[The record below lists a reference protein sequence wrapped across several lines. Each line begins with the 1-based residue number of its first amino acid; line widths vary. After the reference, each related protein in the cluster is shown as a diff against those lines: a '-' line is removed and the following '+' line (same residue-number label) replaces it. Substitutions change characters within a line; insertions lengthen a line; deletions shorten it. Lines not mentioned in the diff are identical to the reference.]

1 LSPERFEQ
9 IKELETTIQWAL
21 VEHRSLSGSNDLL
34 RTFLAPV
41 AALIVLRWVSVY
53 ESEQESLSG
62 QGDGYFLPG
71 RFSWKNWSQLRGE
84 QLREFLLEELK
95 PRLRSLAQAGW
106 GMCLRTIG
114 NHIEIEHF
122 SAKTLDILLAQVA
135 QVPFETLQDREVLGE
150 LFTRLLQSLIQKQKY
165 SGQFFTPPAVVEL
178 MVELAK
184 PQPGERIYDPCFGTG
199 GLLVAGVQRW
209 REVLKTEPPENWLE
223 FQNPSI
229 FGVEINPFLYV
240 IAMVRVMLS
249 GVDNPELE
257 LGDTLERPIG
267 QIGHGSNPF
276 QTGLDL
282 ATNSSSS
289 PLALQRPKQ
298 STSQP
303 TSDLLF
309 EGFDCILAVP
319 PFGAKVNSEVA
330 RRFPSGGRDS
340 ATLFLQHIM
349 AALRPGGRAVVA
361 LPEGVFFRSGSEQRV
376 RRILLEE
383 YRVEG
388 VISLPPNAFAPYAGI
403 KTSILVFS
411 RQQPS
416 DSVRF
421 YQVPSLSRQ
430 STIQSLRSFLNTD
443 VRDLLTDN
451 IKFSEGL
458 LPRDIVQQ
466 FRQGKLNE
474 TLWETPIKKLA
485 TRAWRLETKQTGE
498 DTLQKFFQTVR
509 STVPNIGIK
518 RLEEIA
524 EVFIGIHT
532 PRSSATLNAQESS
545 AENVIRVVR
554 GADVDEGKIRF
565 PSSFIRIHDKLNP
578 RILERSRLQADDLL
592 LPRIQSLNSDIK
604 VGVVSQKLVDTIA
617 ADSLV
622 VIRIRPDRE
631 LSAAYLATYLSVL
644 LHSPSYQ
651 TWLKDHASSLG
662 SSVTRLS
669 VEELRKMP
677 VPIPPLRIQRSLA
690 QQTISGASNPTKR
703 LLAYL
708 THENFDL
715 IADWLETDS
724 TIQSVLNVSRY
735 AKRQGN
741 FSLLLRVG
749 DLYEAILRLRNQVA
763 HSPRQTNPILAN
775 WILELAPGLRIL
787 NGFEDI
793 PPGTARLT
801 VLTNVKVFLTRALM
815 SLPVSEMPLHKRAKQ
830 LTLGLLDLVDRQIQE
845 QVTDVRVEAKL
856 SPPVIATASP
866 TEGTQILHFS
876 GHNTV
881 HSTEVILTL
890 HNTGVIPIRQVRIS
904 TRPEF
909 GKAQIPYFAEGQRID
924 IPLRVPMQEIE
935 GMLNLEVRWSGTL
948 LNGESIECEIPL
960 TIEIRPLE
968 QISDKSLIF
977 LRACTGDGKTE
988 GALGALSFFL
998 LESLEKDLGA
1008 SPYIVGKPVDR
1019 EAMFYG
1025 RRKEIDTF
1033 RRQLSTSD
1041 NANVILL
1048 EGNRRT
1054 GKTSILRYL
1063 QLEGKLPGWIIVE
1076 CSFQEAKGDE
1086 DRVGLPTKEVFR
1098 LMAKKLGTAAID
1110 AGLNVQLSNAPPYD
1124 PKRPLKTQFVCSLR
1138 QYFCEDYPFE
1148 DFELFLQSVLKAA
1161 SPRRILFM
1169 LDEFDKLQEGIDS
1182 GVTSSQVPE
1191 NIRYLFQTYS
1201 NLSGIIT
1208 GSRRLKRLRE
1218 EYWSVLFGL
1227 GYRIGLDPLEP
1238 DEARELVTQPVEGR
1252 LVYVSQARDRVVELC
1267 AHQPFLIQS
1276 LCNRIFERAAQSNE
1290 RMITLSAV
1298 QAAADEMVR
1307 DNEHFR
1313 TLWDYA
1319 GTERRRFILSLCQK
1333 LEPGSDPVNMALLE
1347 IKLEEAEV
1355 LIPSRKHLGED
1366 IEFLREL
1373 ELLELDTTGA
1383 LPVYKLAIPLMAD
1396 WIRQNIDHEDLR
1408 RKAVEEGQE
1417 NFL

>member
-1 LSPERFEQ
+1 M
-9 IKELETTIQWAL
+9 
-21 VEHRSLSGSNDLL
+21 
-34 RTFLAPV
+34 
-41 AALIVLRWVSVY
+41 
-53 ESEQESLSG
+53 SG
-62 QGDGYFLPG
+62 QGYGYLLPG
-71 RFSWKNWSQLRGE
+71 KFSWKNWTQLRGE
-84 QLREFLLEELK
+84 QLREFLVGELGS
-95 PRLRSLAQAGW
+95 RLRSLPQAGW

-122 SAKTLDILLAQVA
+122 TAKTLDILVDQIG
-135 QVPFETLQDREVLGE
+135 QVPLETLQDREVLGE
-150 LFTRLLQSLIQKQKY
+150 LFTRLLQNLIKKQKY

-199 GLLVAGVQRW
+199 GLLVACVPGL
-209 REVLKTEPPENWLE
+209 REAVKMQSSENSLK
-223 FQNPSI
+223 FQNHIPSRRKFPTSSQSRGSRGRLNTNGLFLPSWSSI
-229 FGVEINPFLYV
+229 FGVEIDPYLYV

-289 PLALQRPKQ
+289 PLARQRPQRAKQ
-298 STSQP
+298 STSQQ
-303 TSDLLF
+303 TSDLAF

-340 ATLFLQHIM
+340 GTLFLQHIM

-361 LPEGVFFRSGSEQRV
+361 LPEGVLFRSGSEQRV

-421 YQVPSLSRQ
+421 YQVPDLSRQ
-430 STIQSLRSFLNTD
+430 STIKSIWFSLNAD
-443 VRDLLTDN
+443 VRDLLSDD
-451 IKFSEGL
+451 IKLNREGL
-458 LPRDIVQQ
+458 LPRDIAQE
-466 FRQGKLNE
+466 FRQGKFNDI
-474 TLWETPIKKLA
+474 LWKTPIKKLA
-485 TRAWRLETKQTGE
+485 ERTWRLDAKQTGE
-498 DTLQKFFQTVR
+498 DSLQTFLQTVR
-509 STVPNIGIK
+509 STAPNVHIK

-524 EVFIGIHT
+524 EIFIGIHST
-532 PRSSATLNAQESS
+532 RLSATLNAQESS
-545 AENVIRVVR
+545 AKNAIRVVR
-554 GADVDEGKIRF
+554 GADVEQGKIRF
-565 PSSFIRIHDKLNP
+565 PTSVISIDDKLNP
-578 RILERSRLQADDLL
+578 IILERSRLQPDDLL
-592 LPRIQSLNSDIK
+592 LPRVQSLNSDIK
-604 VGVVSQKLVDTIA
+604 VGVVSQKLVGTVA

-622 VIRIRPDRE
+622 VIRFRGLETE
-631 LSAAYLATYLSVL
+631 LSAAYLAAYLSVL
-644 LHSPSYQ
+644 LHLPRYQ
-651 TWLKDHASSLG
+651 TWLKDHASSVGTVG
-662 SSVTRLS
+662 SSFTRLS
-669 VEELRKMP
+669 VEELRKLPIP
-677 VPIPPLRIQRSLA
+677 VPPLRIQKSLA
-690 QQTISGASNPTKR
+690 QQTVNGASNPTKQ

-708 THENFDL
+708 SHENFDL
-715 IADWLETDS
+715 IAEWLETDS

-735 AKRQGN
+735 AKREGN

-763 HSPRQTNPILAN
+763 HSLRQTSPILAN
-775 WILELAPGLRIL
+775 WILELAPGLGIL
-787 NGFEDI
+787 NGFEEI

-815 SLPVSEMPLHKRAKQ
+815 SLPVSEVPLNKRAKQ
-830 LTLGLLDLVDRQIQE
+830 LTLGLLDLVDREIQE

-856 SPPVIATASP
+856 SPPVIATASG
-866 TEGTQILHFS
+866 TERIQTLHFL
-876 GHNTV
+876 GYG
-881 HSTEVILTL
+881 TEVILTL
-890 HNTGVIPIRQVRIS
+890 HNIGVIPIRQVCIS

-909 GKAQIPYFAEGQRID
+909 GKAQIPYFDEGQRID
-924 IPLRVPMQEIE
+924 IPLTVPVQEAE

-948 LNGESIECEIPL
+948 LNGESIEREIPL

-968 QISDKSLIF
+968 QISDKPLIF
-977 LRACTGDGKTE
+977 LTTFTGAGKTE
-988 GALGALSFFL
+988 GTLSFFP

-1025 RRKEIDTF
+1025 RRKVIDTIH
-1033 RRQLSTSD
+1033 RQLSTSN

-1063 QLEGKLPGWIIVE
+1063 QREGKLPGWIIVE
-1076 CSFQEAKGDE
+1076 CSFQEARGDE
-1086 DRVGLPTKEVFR
+1086 DKVGIPTKEVFR

-1110 AGLNVQLSNAPPYD
+1110 AGLIVQLPNAPSYD
-1124 PKRPLKTQFVCSLR
+1124 PKRPLKTQFVRSLR

-1148 DFELFLQSVLKAA
+1148 DFGLFLQSVLEAA

-1191 NIRYLFQTYS
+1191 NIRYLFQSYS

-1227 GYRIGLDPLEP
+1227 GYRIGLDPLER

-1267 AHQPFLIQS
+1267 AYQPFLIQS

-1319 GTERRRFILSLCQK
+1319 GTERRRFLLSLCHK

-1347 IKLEEAEV
+1347 IKLEEAEI